1 MALNIALCDD
11 IMGLIGDHVE
21 TIRETA
27 IAREKMTAVIGHLDD
42 IHSMFS
48 YNVEWSCPHLPSR
61 VVRWAKRPVSRLYNR
76 LLGDIVVKGDS
87 SISTLFENSMGHYI
101 HGHAWRLGRLDPSFL
116 EKGYY
121 PRDLNLSV
129 ATTEALCRR
138 WAAGSP
144 AGDSGPSKALARRL
158 LCEEEQHGTWRR
170 SARKNSWNEWRR
182 RNGSVFPIS

>member
-27 IAREKMTAVIGHLDD
+27 IAREKMNVVIGHLDD

-48 YNVEWSCPHLPSR
+48 YHVEWSCPHLPSR

-87 SISTLFENSMGHYI
+87 SISTFLENSMGHYI
-101 HGHAWRLGRLDPSFL
+101 HGHASFWDVVPSLL

-129 ATTEALCRR
+129 AATEALCRR

-144 AGDSGPSKALARRL
+144 GDSGPSRALAQRL
-158 LCEEEQHGTWRR
+158 LREEEQHGTWRR

>member
-11 IMGLIGDHVE
+11 IMGLIGDRVE

-48 YNVEWSCPHLPSR
+48 YHVEWSCPHLPSR
-61 VVRWAKRPVSRLYNR
+61 VVRWAKSPVSRLYNR
-76 LLGDIVVKGDS
+76 LLGDIVVQRPHGISIFLDS
-87 SISTLFENSMGHYI
+87 I
-101 HGHAWRLGRLDPSFL
+101 FL
-116 EKGYY
+116 SERWYY

-129 ATTEALCRR
+129 AATEALCRR

-158 LCEEEQHGTWRR
+158 LREEEERGQPGG
-170 SARKNSWNEWRR
+170 ARENSWNEWRR
-182 RNGSVFPIS
+182 RNGGSVYPIS